1 MTPTDLVLPQVELP
15 VLFFGPAYAIHNCSE
30 HVCCL
35 LISRGPVG
43 SSGLIM
49 SQLLLLTRHLDQ
61 YPLLSSPNL
70 TSLPAGLL
78 LEHLAAQSHDLGL
91 SAARL
96 RH

>member
-15 VLFFGPAYAIHNCSE
+15 VFFFGPANAVHGCSKDL
-30 HVCCL
+30 CCL
-35 LISRGPVG
+35 LISQRPVG

-49 SQLLLLTRHLDQ
+49 SQLLLLIRHLDQ

-70 TSLPAGLL
+70 TSLPTGLL
-78 LEHLAAQSHDLGL
+78 LVHLAAQSHDLGL
-91 SAARL
+91 SAAWL